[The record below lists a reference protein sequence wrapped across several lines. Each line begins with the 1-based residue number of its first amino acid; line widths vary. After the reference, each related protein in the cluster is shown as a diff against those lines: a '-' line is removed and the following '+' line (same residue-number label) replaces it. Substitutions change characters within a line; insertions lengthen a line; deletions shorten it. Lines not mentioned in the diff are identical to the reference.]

1 MAITDI
7 DEQLTK
13 DFKVAVSN
21 QLENETYQEGVML
34 PLSLTVYEKSL
45 TTEETKTSESKE
57 TEETNSTKEKGKET
71 ETETETSTSDSSLT
85 KRNSENLPKTG
96 EKKAVFVMFGLLTL
110 ASGFLLFRKQ
120 L

>member
-71 ETETETSTSDSSLT
+71 ETETSTSDSSLT